1 MTITQAMIK
10 PAAHENELA
19 DCTAII
25 VAAGSGSR
33 AGSPPNDDANKLGS
47 DHNQEKQSWLEK
59 QFWPLAGKTV
69 LAHSVDLFQAHLRVK
84 TIIIVT
90 SSHNVERVRSQ
101 FGENNCHVTQGGATR
116 QQSVYAGLQTAADID
131 PAARFVAIHDAARP
145 LLPARLLST
154 MLATIND
161 AVAGVAPALPIAD
174 TLSYVNAQQ
183 HLDRI
188 IDRAPIRALQT
199 PQVFWREAIT
209 DLHKRYADDPIF
221 TDDCGLALAS
231 GHAIATVDGAHQ
243 LLKLTH
249 AQDYA
254 MLKAYCGDAD
264 GSLLTAGHGMPD
276 IRIGNGF
283 DVHKFTEG
291 NSVLLLGIK
300 IPFKKSLE
308 GHSDADVGFH
318 SIVDAILGSIG
329 KGDIG
334 EHFPPT
340 EKKWKNKNSLFFLQY
355 ANNLLQKE
363 NFTINNLDITLIC
376 EKPKIINYKQKMK
389 KKISQILKIN
399 IDLINIKGTTTEN
412 LGFLGREEGIACQ
425 SIITVS
431 KKNDFNF

>member
-1 MTITQAMIK
+1 MNKKNIALILSGGEGKRFDKKKPKQFFKINGQSILEITVKKFINSNYFDAVIIVCPLSFKQETLDIIKKYKAMIV
-10 PAAHENELA
+10 
-19 DCTAII
+19 T
-25 VAAGSGSR
+25 G
-33 AGSPPNDDANKLGS
+33 
-47 DHNQEKQSWLEK
+47 
-59 QFWPLAGKTV
+59 GKTRQD
-69 LAHSVDLFQAHLRVK
+69 SVF
-84 TIIIVT
+84 
-90 SSHNVERVRSQ
+90 
-101 FGENNCHVTQGGATR
+101 
-116 QQSVYAGLQTAADID
+116 AGLNQCKKLKPDNVI
-131 PAARFVAIHDAARP
+131 IHDVVRP
-145 LLPARLLST
+145 FFSKNLLKNILDNLKKKKCVIPSLNVYDSVRLYKNKNYKNIERDNLK
-154 MLATIND
+154 LI
-161 AVAGVAPALPIAD
+161 
-174 TLSYVNAQQ
+174 
-183 HLDRI
+183 
-188 IDRAPIRALQT
+188 QT
-199 PQVFWREAIT
+199 PQGFNFKTIYNAHKNSDKSNYTDDSLLAFENGNNIELIPGEFLNFKIT
-209 DLHKRYADDPIF
+209 DKKDLNKSFNIF
-221 TDDCGLALAS
+221 NNMMNNCNIRT
-231 GHAIATVDGAHQ
+231 
-243 LLKLTH
+243 
-249 AQDYA
+249 
-254 MLKAYCGDAD
+254 
-264 GSLLTAGHGMPD
+264 GS
-276 IRIGNGF
+276 GF

-376 EKPKIINYKQKMK
+376 EKPKIINYKHKMK

-431 KKNDFNF
+431 KKSDFNF

>member
-1 MTITQAMIK
+1 MNKKNIALILSGGEGKRFDKKKPKQFFKINGQSILEITVKKFINSNYFDTVIIVCPLSFKQETLDIIKKYKAMIV
-10 PAAHENELA
+10 
-19 DCTAII
+19 T
-25 VAAGSGSR
+25 G
-33 AGSPPNDDANKLGS
+33 
-47 DHNQEKQSWLEK
+47 
-59 QFWPLAGKTV
+59 GKTRQD
-69 LAHSVDLFQAHLRVK
+69 SVF
-84 TIIIVT
+84 
-90 SSHNVERVRSQ
+90 
-101 FGENNCHVTQGGATR
+101 
-116 QQSVYAGLQTAADID
+116 AGLNQCKKLKPDNVI
-131 PAARFVAIHDAARP
+131 IHDVVRP
-145 LLPARLLST
+145 FFSKNLLKNILDNLKKKKCVIPSLNVYDSVRLYKNKNYKNIERDNLK
-154 MLATIND
+154 LI
-161 AVAGVAPALPIAD
+161 
-174 TLSYVNAQQ
+174 
-183 HLDRI
+183 
-188 IDRAPIRALQT
+188 QT
-199 PQVFWREAIT
+199 PQGFKFKTIYNAHKNADKSNYTDDSLLAFENGNNIELIPGEFLNFKIT
-209 DLHKRYADDPIF
+209 DKNDLNKSYSIF
-221 TDDCGLALAS
+221 NNVMNTCN
-231 GHAIATVDGAHQ
+231 
-243 LLKLTH
+243 
-249 AQDYA
+249 
-254 MLKAYCGDAD
+254 
-264 GSLLTAGHGMPD
+264 
-276 IRIGNGF
+276 IRIGSGF

-340 EKKWKNKNSLFFLQY
+340 EKKWKNKNSLFFLEY

-431 KKNDFNF
+431 KKSDFNF

>member
-1 MTITQAMIK
+1 MLAFENGNNIELIPGELLNFKITDK
-10 PAAHENELA
+10 KDL
-19 DCTAII
+19 
-25 VAAGSGSR
+25 
-33 AGSPPNDDANKLGS
+33 NKS
-47 DHNQEKQSWLEK
+47 FSIFN
-59 QFWPLAGKTV
+59 
-69 LAHSVDLFQAHLRVK
+69 
-84 TIIIVT
+84 
-90 SSHNVERVRSQ
+90 NMM
-101 FGENNCHVTQGGATR
+101 NNC
-116 QQSVYAGLQTAADID
+116 
-131 PAARFVAIHDAARP
+131 
-145 LLPARLLST
+145 
-154 MLATIND
+154 N
-161 AVAGVAPALPIAD
+161 
-174 TLSYVNAQQ
+174 
-183 HLDRI
+183 
-188 IDRAPIRALQT
+188 IRT
-199 PQVFWREAIT
+199 
-209 DLHKRYADDPIF
+209 
-221 TDDCGLALAS
+221 
-231 GHAIATVDGAHQ
+231 
-243 LLKLTH
+243 
-249 AQDYA
+249 
-254 MLKAYCGDAD
+254 
-264 GSLLTAGHGMPD
+264 GS
-276 IRIGNGF
+276 GF

-399 IDLINIKGTTTEN
+399 INLINIKGTTTES

-431 KKNDFNF
+431 KKSDFNF